1 MGFSPPALL
10 ENLRMW
16 NSFVL
21 LSPCCWL
28 FFPRNSWSTRESS
41 LFLLHCSFSLDYVIP
56 LFPLEVQILCLFSHK
71 SLITVCLSPS
81 PRPIYL
87 LFIPLGLPKTWPLPG
102 SGSHSFP
109 SFIREGTA
117 GLLSSQKSPLGP
129 KLAPRLLAHFLDPRH
144 HLSPCSHWATRHLN
158 FFVFLGLHP
167 QHMKVPRLGVQ
178 SELEPPVYATV
189 PATSGPSCV

>member
-1 MGFSPPALL
+1 MSFHYFP
-10 ENLRMW
+10 LRFRFCA
-16 NSFVL
+16 SFL
-21 LSPCCWL
+21 
-28 FFPRNSWSTRESS
+28 TRVSS
-41 LFLLHCSFSLDYVIP
+41 LFA
-56 LFPLEVQILCLFSHK
+56 
-71 SLITVCLSPS
+71 SPPPPDQS
-81 PRPIYL
+81 TL

-167 QHMKVPRLGVQ
+167 QHMKVPRLGFT
-178 SELEPPVYATV
+178 SELQLPAYT
-189 PATSGPSCV
+189 PATATPDPSRVYDLHHSSQQRRILKPLSKARDGTCILVEASQILFH